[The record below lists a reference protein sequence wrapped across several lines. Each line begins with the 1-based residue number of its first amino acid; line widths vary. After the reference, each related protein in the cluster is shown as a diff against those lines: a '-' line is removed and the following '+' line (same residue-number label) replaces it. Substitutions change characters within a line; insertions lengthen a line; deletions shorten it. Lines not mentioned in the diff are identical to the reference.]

1 MRVAHRLASYDDLLA
16 LDPSVR
22 GEIIAGEISTAPGPL
37 PRHSRVQGA
46 LNRQIGGPF
55 DEDDGRGGPGG
66 WWILSD
72 VDVRFSPHD
81 IVRPDVVGWER
92 ERLTDPWDVRP
103 IDIVPDWICEVLS
116 PSNAAQDRVH
126 KANLYAKHALPH
138 YWIIDPAER
147 TLEAF
152 HLVAG
157 HWSLLGSYDDTSTAR
172 IAPFDAVELDLS
184 RLFAP
189 RAP

>member
-1 MRVAHRLASYDDLLA
+1 MRPAPKLATYEDLVALG
-16 LDPSVR
+16 PEVR
-22 GEIIAGEISTAPGPL
+22 GEIFAGAISTAPSPL

-72 VDVRFSPHD
+72 VDVRFSLHD
-81 IVRPDVVGWER
+81 VVRPDVVGWRR
-92 ERLTDPWDVRP
+92 ERLIDPWDTRP
-103 IDIVPDWICEVLS
+103 IDVVPDWICEVLS

-126 KANLYAKHALPH
+126 KANLYAHHAVPF

-152 HLVAG
+152 QLVNER
-157 HWSLLGSYDDTSTAR
+157 WSLLGSYDGTSTAR
-172 IAPFDAVELDLS
+172 IAPFDAIEIELS

-189 RAP
+189 R